1 MRSMDFND
9 NSEIKRGARIFLQTH
24 DRPYMVARK
33 LAESARQAGLL
44 NHYRYWTKIG
54 LEIQKLVP

>member
-1 MRSMDFND
+1 MDSNS
-9 NSEIKRGARIFLQTH
+9 NSEINLAARIFLQAH
-24 DRPYMVARK
+24 DRPYMAARK

-54 LEIQKLVP
+54 LEIQKLMF